1 MQFNKLNSLIL
12 RSKISVYIPEINIFK
27 INRKLSVFN
36 TPKLLKSNLLN
47 NKINDLKC
55 FKVYSTGP
63 KQNIKF
69 SPKDFQPN
77 TDRTN
82 TKSAVWYILS
92 GFVIMI
98 GASYAAVPL
107 FKLFCESQGIDTNTD
122 FRDLNFETLKSKL
135 KTMKRI
141 EDRNIAVKFIASTS
155 SDLQWTFEP
164 SQSEIVLAPG
174 ETALAFFKAKN
185 LTNRSIVGIGKT
197 LY

>member
-1 MQFNKLNSLIL
+1 
-12 RSKISVYIPEINIFK
+12 
-27 INRKLSVFN
+27 
-36 TPKLLKSNLLN
+36 
-47 NKINDLKC
+47 
-55 FKVYSTGP
+55 
-63 KQNIKF
+63 
-69 SPKDFQPN
+69 
-77 TDRTN
+77 
-82 TKSAVWYILS
+82 
-92 GFVIMI
+92 MI

-135 KTMKRI
+135 KKMKRI

-185 LTNRSIVGIGKT
+185 LTNRSIVGIGET